1 MAKKAKRKQNTPRMP
16 RKRPLEP
23 IIVAFSHLK
32 GGVGK
37 TTAPINVSNCF
48 ARMGYKT
55 LLVDMDPQSSSS
67 EMFLDQN
74 RPEKTLYH
82 VLYEEVPLAEVTQNI
97 SDNLYLTPASIDMAM
112 LENRLRER
120 VDGYHMLQI
129 ALEKNDC
136 DCVIIDTPPSIGVL
150 TSNASIASSH
160 LVIPVQVS
168 YFALKGIENI
178 MQTYQTIRQRANP
191 KLSLLGVLI
200 TMIDERLTFARDIK
214 GDVSDLFGDI
224 MFKTVIHRSVRLEE
238 SPAYRKNIFDHAPRS
253 RGSEEFIQ
261 LTQEIIERCRNSSP
275 THS

>member
-1 MAKKAKRKQNTPRMP
+1 VAKKAKRKQNTPRMP
-16 RKRPLEP
+16 RKRPLKP
-23 IIVAFSHLK
+23 ITVAFSHLK

-37 TTAPINVSNCF
+37 TTAAINVSNCF

-74 RPEKTLYH
+74 QPEKTLYH

-97 SDNLYLTPASIDMAM
+97 SDNLYLA
-112 LENRLRER
+112 
-120 VDGYHMLQI
+120 
-129 ALEKNDC
+129 
-136 DCVIIDTPPSIGVL
+136 PPSIGVL
-150 TSNASIASSH
+150 TSNALIASSH
-160 LVIPVQVS
+160 LIIPVQVS

-200 TMIDERLTFARDIK
+200 NMIDDRLTFARDIK

>member
-1 MAKKAKRKQNTPRMP
+1 VAKKAKRKETKPHRP
-16 RKRPLEP
+16 RKKPLQP
-23 IIVAFSHLK
+23 VTIAFSHIK

-37 TTAPINVSNCF
+37 TTAAINVSNCL

-55 LLVDMDPQSSSS
+55 LLVDMDPQSSAS

-74 RPEKTLYH
+74 QLAKNLYH
-82 VLYEEVPLAEVTQNI
+82 VLNDEVPINEVIQNI
-97 SDNLYLTPASIDMAM
+97 SENMDIAPASIEMAM

-120 VDGYHMLQI
+120 VDGYHSLQI
-129 ALEKNDC
+129 ALEKNEY

-150 TSNASIASSH
+150 TSNALIASTH

-178 MQTYQTIRQRANP
+178 IQTYQTIRQRANP

-200 TMIDERLTFARDIK
+200 TMIDDRLTFAKDIK
-214 GDVSDLFGDI
+214 GDVLDLFGET
-224 MFKTVIHRSVRLEE
+224 MFETVIHRSVRLEE

-253 RGSEEFIQ
+253 RGSEEFTH
-261 LTQEIIERCRNSSP
+261 LTQEIIERCLNSSP
-275 THS
+275 TNS

>member
-23 IIVAFSHLK
+23 ITVAFSHLK

-37 TTAPINVSNCF
+37 TTAAINVSNCF

-74 RPEKTLYH
+74 QPEKTLYH
-82 VLYEEVPLAEVTQNI
+82 VLYEEVPLAEVTQII
-97 SDNLYLTPASIDMAM
+97 SDNLYLAPASIDMAM

-129 ALEKNDC
+129 ALEKNDY

-150 TSNASIASSH
+150 TSNALIASSH
-160 LVIPVQVS
+160 LIIPVQVS
-168 YFALKGIENI
+168 YFALTGIENI
-178 MQTYQTIRQRANP
+178 LQTYQTIRQRANP

-200 TMIDERLTFARDIK
+200 TMIDDRQTFARDIK

-238 SPAYRKNIFDHAPRS
+238 SPAYRKNIFDLAPRS